1 MTKPLNGKY
10 ALVTGGSRGIGAA
23 IVAELA
29 GQGAHVAFTYSQ
41 SREKADATAKD
52 IAAKTGVR
60 VIAIKADARDPHAMP
75 ALAAAAVKEFGRVDI
90 LVNNAGQFNTGMIGD
105 VAQATFDES
114 MAVNVASVYAL
125 INAVVK
131 DIPAG
136 GRIINIGSGLGE
148 RATGPGMSV
157 YVTSKFAVS
166 GLTRAIAKDLGAK
179 NILVNA
185 ILPGPVNTDMNPET
199 SEYAEFQKSQTALG
213 RYGQPD
219 EIAKVAGFLAG
230 PGASYVTGAMIAVDG
245 GWNA

>member
-23 IVAELA
+23 IVTELA

-41 SREKADATAKD
+41 SKEKADSTAKEV
-52 IAAKTGVR
+52 AAKTGVR

-75 ALAAAAVKEFGRVDI
+75 ALAAAVVKEFGRVDI
-90 LVNNAGQFNTGMIGD
+90 LVNNAGQFNIGMIGE

-114 MAVNVASVYAL
+114 MAVNVGSVYAL
-125 INAVVK
+125 INALVK

-148 RATGPGMSV
+148 RATGAGMSV

-199 SEYAEFQKSQTALG
+199 SDYAEFQKSQTALG
-213 RYGQPD
+213 RYGQPE

-230 PGASYVTGAMIAVDG
+230 PGSSYVTGAMIAVDG